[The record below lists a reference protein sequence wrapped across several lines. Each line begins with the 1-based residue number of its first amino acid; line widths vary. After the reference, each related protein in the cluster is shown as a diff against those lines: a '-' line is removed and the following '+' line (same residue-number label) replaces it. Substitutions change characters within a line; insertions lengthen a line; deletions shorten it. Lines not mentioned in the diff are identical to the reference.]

1 MDEFT
6 LATLILIA
14 AYISIAIE
22 KIPKAITALIGA
34 SLVVLLKVLEQHEA
48 FTYIDF
54 NVIFLL
60 AGMMI
65 IVNVTKRTGVFRW
78 MAFETVRIA
87 KGHPIKI
94 LIIFSIITAIFSALL
109 DNVTTVLLI
118 APITLV
124 VAKELGISPFPYFI
138 AEILASNIGGTATLI
153 GDPPNIMIGSAANL
167 DFMDFVFN
175 LAPVVLV
182 IFIVFLVMI
191 YFIFRKELVVTE
203 ELMNHLAQ
211 IDNSKT
217 ITNKKLL
224 TQCLVVLFFVVLG
237 FIFHGALHYEA
248 STIAMSGAAVL
259 LLFESPKEIIE
270 EIEWTTIFFFIGLFI
285 IIGGVEK
292 VGLIDLLAEK
302 ALELTSGD
310 QTLTTI
316 LILWVSAILSAIIDN
331 IPYTATMIPMVEQL
345 GLHMPIEP
353 LWWSLALGACLGGNG
368 TIIGASANVIVCD
381 ISTSS
386 GTPITFMKF
395 LKYGLVVM
403 FMSLIISTAYLYLVY
418 L

>member
-6 LATLILIA
+6 LATLILVA

-78 MAFETVRIA
+78 MAFETVRVA

-94 LIIFSIITAIFSALL
+94 LIIFSIITAILSAFL

-138 AEILASNIGGTATLI
+138 TEILASNIGGTATLI
-153 GDPPNIMIGSAANL
+153 GDPPNIMIGSAAKY
-167 DFMDFVFN
+167 DFMTFLFN
-175 LAPVVLV
+175 LTPVIVIIFLV
-182 IFIVFLVMI
+182 FIVMM
-191 YFIFRKELVVTE
+191 YFFFRKDLVVSE

-211 IDNSKT
+211 IDNSKS

-224 TQCLVVLFFVVLG
+224 IQCLVVLFFVILG

-259 LLFESPKEIIE
+259 LLFESPKEMIE
-270 EIEWTTIFFFIGLFI
+270 EVEWTTIFFFIGLFI

-292 VGLIDLLAEK
+292 VGLIDMMAKE
-302 ALELTSGD
+302 ALELTAGD
-310 QTLTTI
+310 QKLTTI
-316 LILWVSAILSAIIDN
+316 LILWVSGVASAFIDN
-331 IPYTATMIPMVEQL
+331 IPYTATMIPMVEKL
-345 GLHMPIEP
+345 GLHMNIEP
-353 LWWSLALGACLGGNG
+353 LWWALSLGACLGGNG

-381 ISTSS
+381 ISTSA
-386 GTPITFMKF
+386 GTPITFIRF
-395 LKYGLVVM
+395 LKYGMIVM
-403 FMSLIISTAYLYLVY
+403 FMSLIISTAYLYFVY